1 MTINW
6 ANDNTMSSG
15 ETPLQEVNSY
25 KYLVNKVDN
34 NGGSD
39 RNIRIRILR
48 NVWKSKEIKTY
59 T

>member
-1 MTINW
+1 MRINW

-48 NVWKSKEIKTY
+48 NVEVKRN
-59 T
+59 